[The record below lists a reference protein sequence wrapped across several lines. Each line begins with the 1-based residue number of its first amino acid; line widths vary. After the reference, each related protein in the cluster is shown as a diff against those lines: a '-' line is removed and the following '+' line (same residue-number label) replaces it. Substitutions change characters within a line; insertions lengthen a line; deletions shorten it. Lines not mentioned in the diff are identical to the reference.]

1 MYEHVPLCIAVEKK
15 KKPKTKTK
23 AQKMQN
29 KLLTSSKTERSE
41 AQQKKIHERIDTV
54 KCIEEAMDMCRGIP
68 QGFNSLK

>member
-1 MYEHVPLCIAVEKK
+1 
-15 KKPKTKTK
+15 
-23 AQKMQN
+23 MQN